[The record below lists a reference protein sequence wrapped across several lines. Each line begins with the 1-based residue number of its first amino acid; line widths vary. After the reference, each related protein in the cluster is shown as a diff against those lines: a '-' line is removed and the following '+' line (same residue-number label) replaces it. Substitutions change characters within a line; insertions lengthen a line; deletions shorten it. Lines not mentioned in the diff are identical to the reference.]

1 MDERKH
7 SIPSN
12 VSFWVRYYLE
22 NEPRIFWIAVT
33 GILLT
38 PLFHML
44 ALYFP
49 KVTLLLVET
58 GVSPGRLLWVLLC
71 YTLLYLAA
79 RGISEG
85 FSHYNSMA
93 LNTQRQRVVFL
104 TFLKS
109 LRIPYA
115 YTESE
120 KGRDAFRKAVEV
132 QNHGDWSAS
141 SRFVFIA
148 NSLASTFLTFV
159 MYSTVLGSLN
169 AWMVILLLVLA
180 GLGYL
185 LDLRENRFHNRL
197 RQEEAVNE
205 KHYQYMKAA
214 MGNAK
219 AAKDIRIFGMGVWL
233 RERMG
238 LVVGAKEKLESRKA
252 FWVWRNGFLGRFLNL
267 VRDLGAYGYLI
278 YMAATGEMTVS
289 DFVLYFGAIT
299 GFSGFVRQVASDLAA
314 LQQASEDTDWVR
326 SYLELPE
333 EDLSTGSRHVGELVQ
348 PIAIEFRDVS
358 FSYRSGEHKTEL
370 FSHLNLQIK
379 AGEKMALVGRN
390 GAGKSTLVKLLCGF
404 YDPDE
409 GTITFNGIDAR
420 EFPKAERYGLFS
432 VVFQDLF
439 FPGVR
444 MDESIALQETERID
458 QDRLQKALEQA
469 GMAKVFKEKQITMDR
484 YMGRLKKEGVEL
496 SGGQYQR
503 LLLARALY
511 QDGAVLVL
519 DEPTAALDPIA
530 ESQVYESY
538 QAYSQGKTSIFI
550 SHRLAST
557 GFSDRIV
564 LLEDGKIVEMGS
576 HQELMERKGAYAKMF
591 RIQSSYYAD
600 TGNGSSGYDHNG
612 NAKGKG
618 EA

>member
-1 MDERKH
+1 MDKRKH
-7 SIPSN
+7 SVLSN
-12 VSFWVRYYLE
+12 VGYWAGYYLE
-22 NEPRIFWIAVT
+22 NEPRIFWIVVA

-49 KVTLLLVET
+49 KVTLALVEG
-58 GVSPGRLLWVLLC
+58 GVSPGRLLWVLSG

-85 FSHYNSMA
+85 ISHYNGMA
-93 LNTQRQRVVFL
+93 LNAQRQRVVFL

-109 LRIPYA
+109 LHISYA

-120 KGRDAFRKAVEV
+120 QGRVAFRKAVEV

-141 SRFVFIA
+141 SRFVFLIQ
-148 NSLASTFLTFV
+148 SLVSTILTFV
-159 MYSTVLGSLN
+159 LYSTVLGTLN
-169 AWMVILLLVLA
+169 VWMEVLLLALA

-185 LDLRENRFHNRL
+185 LDLRENRFHNSL

-214 MGNAK
+214 MGNVT
-219 AAKDIRIFGMGVWL
+219 AAKDIRIFGMGEWL
-233 RERMG
+233 RERMDH
-238 LVVGAKEKLESRKA
+238 VVEAKEKLEQRKA
-252 FWVWRNGFLGRFLNL
+252 FWGWRNGFLGRCLNL

-278 YMAATGEMTVS
+278 YMAVAGEMTVS

-299 GFSGFVRQVASDLAA
+299 GFSGFVRGVARDLAA

-333 EDLSTGSRHVGELVQ
+333 EDLSTGHRHVQELAR
-348 PIAIEFRDVS
+348 PISIECKDVS
-358 FSYRSGEHKTEL
+358 FAYHSGEERTEI
-370 FSHLNLQIK
+370 FSHLDLEIK
-379 AGEKMALVGRN
+379 AGEKLALVGRN

-404 YDPDE
+404 YEPDE
-409 GTITFNGIDAR
+409 GAIYLNGIDAR
-420 EFPKAERYGLFS
+420 EFPRAERYGLFS
-432 VVFQDLF
+432 VVFQELF
-439 FPGVR
+439 FPDTR
-444 MDESIALQETERID
+444 MDESIALKETEHID
-458 QDRLQKALEQA
+458 QDRLRKALEQA
-469 GMAKVFKEKQITMDR
+469 GMAETLREKGITMDR
-484 YMGRLKKEGVEL
+484 YMGRLKKKGVEL

-530 ESQVYESY
+530 ESQVYEAY
-538 QAYSQGKTSIFI
+538 QAYSQGKTSVFI

-564 LLEDGKIVEMGS
+564 LLENGKIVEMGT
-576 HQELMERKGAYAKMF
+576 HQELMEQNGPYAEMF
-591 RIQSSYYAD
+591 RIQGSYYAD
-600 TGNGSSGYDHNG
+600 GGDVQ
-612 NAKGKG
+612 GKE

>member
-12 VSFWVRYYLE
+12 VRFWVRYYLE

-49 KVTLLLVET
+49 KVTLSLVET

-85 FSHYNSMA
+85 FSHYNNMA
-93 LNTQRQRVVFL
+93 LNAQRQRMVFL

-358 FSYRSGEHKTEL
+358 FSYRSGEHRTEI

-379 AGEKMALVGRN
+379 AGEKLALVGRN

-409 GTITFNGIDAR
+409 GTITFNGIDAG

-458 QDRLQKALEQA
+458 QDRLQKALEKA
-469 GMAKVFKEKQITMDR
+469 GMAEVFREKKITMDR

-564 LLEDGKIVEMGS
+564 LLADGEIVEMGS

-600 TGNGSSGYDHNG
+600 NGNGSSEDGDNG